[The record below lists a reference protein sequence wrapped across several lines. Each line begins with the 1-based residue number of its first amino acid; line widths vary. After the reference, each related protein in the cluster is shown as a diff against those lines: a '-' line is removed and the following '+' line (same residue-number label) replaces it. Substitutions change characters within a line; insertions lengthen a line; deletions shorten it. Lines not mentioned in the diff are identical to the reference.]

1 MMKLKS
7 IFLLFLSLGL
17 LHVSICDTEEED
29 TDDDTTVEVEEEPV
43 VVEKVNYVPPVV
55 KGNTFFTETFD
66 KPADFEKRWTKSQT
80 KKDGAEETIA
90 KYDGKWSVEEPKESA
105 LRGDHGLV
113 LKSKA
118 KHHAISSKLNKPFR
132 FEGKPFVVQYEV
144 KFQNGL
150 ECGGAYVKLLS
161 MDKQLEL
168 KQFQDKTPYTIMF
181 GPDKCGMDHKL
192 HFIFR
197 HKNPKTGEFEE
208 KHAKKPTANIDSY
221 FTDKKTHLYKLVVNP
236 DNSFEIF
243 VDNTLVNEG
252 SLLEDMSPPVNPPKE
267 IDDPNDKKSDDWD
280 EREKIPDPDAV
291 KPEDWDESE
300 PEYIIDESA
309 TKPDGWLE
317 DEPELIP
324 DPDAEKPEDWDED
337 MDGEWEPPQIDNTKC
352 KDAVGCGKW
361 ERPQVKNPKYK
372 GKWRPEM
379 IDNPDYKGIWAP
391 RKITN
396 PDFFEDLEP
405 YKMTPIHALGLELWS
420 MTDEIVFDNFLITD
434 DKAVSSSYTAQT
446 WEIKSAQEKVV
457 SGGKGLWASIRGA
470 ADERPW
476 LWAVY
481 VVVLLLPV
489 LLLSIC
495 LCPRSGP
502 IKPEVLEAQ
511 RKKTDEPSPD
521 DKEAE
526 NKEEEVGPKGD
537 NQETV
542 KKTKKS
548 DLDVKEESS
557 QDEEGDDEGEEEEK
571 TEDKSADS
579 TRRTSPR
586 KRKPRKE

>member
-17 LHVSICDTEEED
+17 LHVSICDTEEEED
-29 TDDDTTVEVEEEPV
+29 DDDTTVEVEEEPPA

-90 KYDGKWSVEEPKESA
+90 KYDGEWTLTCNHTELAVDHYTAENGPWKNRKDSA
-105 LRGDHGLV
+105 LKGDHGLV

-132 FEGKPFVVQYEV
+132 FDGKPFVVQYEV

-208 KHAKKPTANIDSY
+208 KHAKKPTANLDSY

-300 PEYIIDESA
+300 PEYIIDDAA
-309 TKPDGWLE
+309 TMPDGWLE

-372 GKWRPEM
+372 GKWRPAM
-379 IDNPDYKGIWAP
+379 IDNLIIRFVGIWAP

-405 YKMTPIHALGLELWS
+405 YKMTPIRS
-420 MTDEIVFDNFLITD
+420 
-434 DKAVSSSYTAQT
+434 
-446 WEIKSAQEKVV
+446 VV
-457 SGGKGLWASIRGA
+457 DAILDATR
-470 ADERPW
+470 DRPW
-476 LWAVY
+476 LWAVFL
-481 VVVLLLPV
+481 VLVVLPIV
-489 LLLSIC
+489 LIIAYCCFSK
-495 LCPRSGP
+495 SQ
-502 IKPEVLEAQ
+502 PEVLEAQ

-537 NQETV
+537 NQA

-557 QDEEGDDEGEEEEK
+557 QEEEGDDEGEEEEK
-571 TEDKSADS
+571 TEEKSEDS
-579 TRRTSPR
+579 NRRTSPR
-586 KRKPRKE
+586 KRKARKE

>member
-29 TDDDTTVEVEEEPV
+29 DDDDTTVEVEEEPPA

-90 KYDGKWSVEEPKESA
+90 KYDGKWSVEEPKDSA
-105 LRGDHGLV
+105 LKGDHGLV

-132 FEGKPFVVQYEV
+132 FDGKPFVVQYEV

-208 KHAKKPTANIDSY
+208 KHAKKPTANLDSY

-300 PEYIIDESA
+300 PEYIIDEAA
-309 TKPDGWLE
+309 TMPDGWLE

-352 KDAVGCGKW
+352 KDAIGCGKW

-372 GKWRPEM
+372 GKWRPAM

-396 PDFFEDLEP
+396 PDFFEDSEP

-420 MTDEIVFDNFLITD
+420 MTDDIVFDNFLITD

-457 SGGKGLWASIRGA
+457 SGGKGVWASIRGA
-470 ADERPW
+470 ADDRPW

-537 NQETV
+537 NQA

-557 QDEEGDDEGEEEEK
+557 QEEEGDDEGEEEEK
-571 TEDKSADS
+571 TEEKSEDS
-579 TRRTSPR
+579 SRRTSPR
-586 KRKPRKE
+586 KRKARKE